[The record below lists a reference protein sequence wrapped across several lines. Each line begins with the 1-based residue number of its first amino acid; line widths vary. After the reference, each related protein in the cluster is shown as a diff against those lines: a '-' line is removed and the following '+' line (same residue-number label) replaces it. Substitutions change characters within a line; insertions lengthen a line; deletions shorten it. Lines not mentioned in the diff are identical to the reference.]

1 MTDEDICGSRN
12 TATGEP
18 CRNSP
23 GCTIPRH
30 NGAMTDGGGN
40 RGPPTKFNDE
50 RAREAIDAARAIGAV
65 RSAARAAGVTHPTML
80 NWLDD
85 ETKTYIDERGR
96 ERYFAAAFRRA
107 QYERELELKTADDGD
122 LEPSMARFWL
132 ASALG
137 HRKTENLEL
146 TGSGGGA
153 MEVIVNR
160 ERYDDT
166 E

>member
-1 MTDEDICGSRN
+1 
-12 TATGEP
+12 
-18 CRNSP
+18 
-23 GCTIPRH
+23 
-30 NGAMTDGGGN
+30 
-40 RGPPTKFNDE
+40 
-50 RAREAIDAARAIGAV
+50 
-65 RSAARAAGVTHPTML
+65 ML

-137 HRKTENLEL
+137 HRKKENLEL